1 MNDRQSPPN
10 IVFILTDQMRG
21 DCLGAL
27 GHPVVKTPN
36 LDKLAGQGTIFTSAF
51 SACPSCIAARA
62 SIFTGQR
69 PTTHGRLG
77 YRDQVP
83 WRYDDTLAE
92 VFLRSGY
99 QTHCVGKTHF
109 FPQRLPMGFE
119 TQDSY
124 EALQDFGNGYVND
137 YFEWLKERT
146 DIQER
151 DSGLGSNSWV
161 GGESCLPE
169 ELHNNSWVA
178 TRGIDFL
185 NRRDRDRPFF
195 LNLSFHRPHAPLDPP
210 KEYRAMYE
218 DCPIPPAPVGDWAA
232 RHDVPVVDINAWH
245 GGLSDEELA
254 ESRRSYY
261 ALITHIDAQIGR
273 FRAALEAMNAGPTWF
288 LFTSDHGEMLGDH
301 NLFRKTYAYQGS
313 AGIPMIV
320 TPPEK
325 PGQRICGAPIS
336 HQDIMPTLLEAAG
349 LEAPKH
355 VEGRSMIPL
364 LNGSPVTELLFRGD
378 PVLAVDPKRPVVT
391 SRSDPRPQDGRC
403 PVEANWREYVHGEH
417 SPCYHPDT
425 GMQFLTDGKE
435 KYIWYTLTGEE
446 QFFDLTADP
455 DELYNL
461 AADPASK
468 NRLCLW
474 RSRMVAELAGRTDDG
489 LSDGKHLIAGKT
501 LPSVR
506 PSLLENE

>member
-1 MNDRQSPPN
+1 MRNLTATSRPN

-21 DCLGAL
+21 DCLGVL
-27 GHPVVKTPN
+27 DHPVVKTPN
-36 LDKLAGQGTIFTSAF
+36 LDKLAGRGTVFTSAF

-69 PTTHGRLG
+69 PSTHGRLG

-83 WRYDDTLAE
+83 WRYQNTLAE

-124 EALQDFGNGYVND
+124 EALQNFGNGYVND

-151 DSGLGSNSWV
+151 DSGLESNSWV
-161 GGESCLPE
+161 GGRSCLPE
-169 ELHNNSWVA
+169 ELHNTSWVA

-185 NRRDRDRPFF
+185 NRRDCDRPFF

-218 DCPIPPAPVGDWAA
+218 NSPIPPAPVGDWAA
-232 RHDVPVVDINAWH
+232 RHDVPVVDKNAWQ
-245 GGLSDEELA
+245 GRLSDKELA

-273 FRAALEAMNAGPTWF
+273 FRAALEAMDAGPTWF

-301 NLFRKTYAYQGS
+301 HLFRKTYAYQGS

-325 PGQRICGAPIS
+325 PGNRTCDAPVS
-336 HQDIMPTLLEAAG
+336 QQDIMPTLLEAAG
-349 LEAPKH
+349 LDVPGH
-355 VEGRSMIPL
+355 VEGRSMIAL
-364 LNGSPVTELLFRGD
+364 LDSFPAD
-378 PVLAVDPKRPVVT
+378 
-391 SRSDPRPQDGRC
+391 
-403 PVEANWREYVHGEH
+403 ANWRDYVHGEH
-417 SPCYHPDT
+417 SPCYHQDM
-425 GMQFLTDGKE
+425 GMQFVTDGKE
-435 KYIWYTLTGEE
+435 KYIWYTKTGEE
-446 QFFDLTADP
+446 QLFDFITDP
-455 DELYNL
+455 NEMHNL
-461 AADPASK
+461 AGSPASED
-468 NRLCLW
+468 RLLFW
-474 RSRMVAELAGRTDDG
+474 RARLVAELAERSDDG
-489 LSDGKHLIAGKT
+489 LCVGGQLVAGRT

-506 PSLLENE
+506 ASLLEHE